1 MSSLYVIRG
10 RDNGVHFPI
19 RGAVATLGRGTACTI
34 RLNDTEVSRQHAKI
48 VRNGDL
54 HDIVDNGSS
63 NGTFVNSRRIQRQTL
78 RGGDR
83 IQIGRSL
90 LIYTGGPEPHD
101 SVLADQEKRA
111 DIGESVELVSGDVNE
126 LSRITGSLESHQSVA
141 SASGLSPLIE
151 PIQLPSKRPPDSSVP
166 NPGTEPATGLPP
178 FAPQQ
183 TPRLEEVSEADSPSK
198 TLPGSSEGGAST
210 EPQSSRGESGLDSL
224 PEEVSQESDWE
235 TVFRVSN
242 AVRRTV
248 DLGQLLSQILDL
260 IFESIPCDRGCILMF
275 DTVTGDLRPS
285 CSRERDTP
293 EVARGAHTP
302 KRLRISQTILDH
314 VVRHREGV
322 LTSNAQDDERWDN
335 VESIASIGINEAICV
350 PMLGRYGLVGTVYVD
365 TTQSAGKYASAGL
378 KATFDRRQLRL
389 LMAIANQAALAI
401 EDTQF
406 YQAMLQSERLAAMG
420 QTIANLS
427 HHVKNVLQGIKGGSF
442 LVDDGLKKENL
453 DVVGRGWKIVQ
464 RNQDR
469 IGNLVMDMLSF
480 SKDREPEMQRGDVVE
495 LLNEI
500 VDLINMKAT
509 EQGVTLDFAPSQDS
523 LLADFDSEGMH
534 RAILNVILNAVEATA
549 QCDHETP
556 KVDVSVRIDAAT
568 NMVKVVI
575 ADNGPGI
582 AEEDIARIFA
592 PFESS
597 KGARGTGLGLP
608 VSQKILR
615 EHGGDIIAKS
625 PFLAGEKTGTQFT
638 LTWPVTPAS
647 DSSAEN

>member
-10 RDNGVHFPI
+10 QDNGTHFPI
-19 RGAVATLGRGTACTI
+19 RGGVASLGRGAACTI

-48 VRNGDL
+48 IRNGDL

-63 NGTFVNSRRIQRQTL
+63 NGTFVNSRRVQRQTL

-101 SVLADQEKRA
+101 SVLAVEHNPV
-111 DIGESVELVSGDVNE
+111 ESVEVVAGDVGE
-126 LSRITGSLESHQSVA
+126 LSRITGSLESQQSVA
-141 SASGLSPLIE
+141 SSAGLSSLVTPAGSSAPKRRAESSLPNLGTKPIE
-151 PIQLPSKRPPDSSVP
+151 ELSPHARSESVSKA
-166 NPGTEPATGLPP
+166 EPFG
-178 FAPQQ
+178 
-183 TPRLEEVSEADSPSK
+183 K
-198 TLPGSSEGGAST
+198 TLSGDDQPQHSAGIESDSGGGA
-210 EPQSSRGESGLDSL
+210 ENELSRASVDG
-224 PEEVSQESDWE
+224 ESDWE

-248 DLGQLLSQILDL
+248 DLGQLLSQILEL

-285 CSRERDTP
+285 CSRERDP
-293 EVARGAHTP
+293 AGAAPARAT

-314 VVRHREGV
+314 VVQHREGV
-322 LTSNAQDDERWDN
+322 LTSNAQDDERWEN

-365 TTQSAGKYASAGL
+365 TTQSAGKYASGGL
-378 KATFDRRQLRL
+378 QATFDRRQLRL

-427 HHVKNVLQGIKGGSF
+427 HHVKNVLQGIKGGAF

-453 DVVGRGWKIVQ
+453 DVIGRGWNIVQ

-480 SKDREPEMQRGDVVE
+480 SKDREPELDRGDVCELLVEVVE
-495 LLNEI
+495 LLKI
-500 VDLINMKAT
+500 KASD
-509 EQGVTLDFAPSQDS
+509 QGVALDFDASGDPVFAS
-523 LLADFDSEGMH
+523 FDGEALH
-534 RAILNVILNAVEATA
+534 RAVLNVILNAIEATA
-549 QCDHETP
+549 QSEQERPRVELSARLDPE
-556 KVDVSVRIDAAT
+556 S
-568 NMVKVVI
+568 NMVSIVI

-582 AEEDIARIFA
+582 AEEDLSRIFA

-615 EHGGDIIAKS
+615 EHGGHILVKS
-625 PFLAGEKTGTQFT
+625 PYLRDGASGTQFT
-638 LTWPVTPAS
+638 LTWPATQAADS
-647 DSSAEN
+647 DAGD